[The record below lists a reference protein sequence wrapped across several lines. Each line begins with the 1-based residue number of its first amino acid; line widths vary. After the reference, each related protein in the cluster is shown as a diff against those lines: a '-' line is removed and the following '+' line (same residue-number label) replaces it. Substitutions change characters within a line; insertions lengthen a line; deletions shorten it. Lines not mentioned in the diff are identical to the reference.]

1 MSNSPDSMDK
11 RTYWALNGT
20 MFQGAFSDN
29 VVRFILSML
38 ALDVAMAATDT
49 SEAGNALGAQ
59 YVMYIGVVFAL
70 PWILAFS
77 LSGWMSDRFSK
88 ARVTQGTKCMEIA
101 TMLFACVALGLA
113 NLWLGLVVMF
123 FMSLQSALFSPSKY
137 GILPEVLPEHRV
149 GWGNG
154 VLQGFTFAAIL
165 VGTIAGPLLYGA
177 FTDDLWIPGVLL
189 VTAAGAGLG
198 ISLTMRKVPP
208 ADPKAAPRYNPF
220 LAIKSFGPTIVRHSG
235 LRWAFVGVFIFWI
248 LAVALQSGVIQLLK
262 NILQLDDAVVGI
274 AYLPVVIGNG
284 VGAFLVSLASRRG
297 TVMWPILAGAI
308 AMGTGC
314 AAVWLLTPTEVEQ
327 GVAVSGDVLLAMMGV
342 LGLTG
347 LGAGMFIVP
356 LNTFVIETSEDKLRG
371 GIWGMLN
378 FVTAVAWLVGAVFY
392 QQTTGLRGS
401 PGDTFL
407 ASALLLAVT
416 GVVMA
421 WRFPALA
428 SDLSSI
434 FRRSKQ

>member
-1 MSNSPDSMDK
+1 MPESPEKMDK

-29 VVRFILSML
+29 VIRFILSML

-59 YVMYIGVVFAL
+59 YVMYIGIVFAL

-77 LSGWMSDRFSK
+77 LSGWLSDRFSK

-137 GILPEVLPEHRV
+137 GILPEVLPENRV

-165 VGTIAGPLLYGA
+165 VGTIVGPLLYGA
-177 FTDDLWIPGVLL
+177 FTEELWIPGVLL

-208 ADPKAAPRYNPF
+208 ADPKAPPRYNPL
-220 LAIKSFGPTIVRHSG
+220 LAIKSFGPTIARHTG
-235 LRWAFVGVFIFWI
+235 LRWAFTGVFVFWI
-248 LAVALQSGVIQLLK
+248 LAVALQSAVIQLLK
-262 NILQLDDAVVGI
+262 NILQLDDSVVGL

-284 VGAFLVSLASRRG
+284 VGAFLVSLASRKG
-297 TVMWPILAGAI
+297 TVLWPILAGAV
-308 AMGTGC
+308 AMGSGC
-314 AAVWLLTPTEVEQ
+314 AAVWMLTPTEVEQ
-327 GVAVSGDVLLAMMGV
+327 GVSVSRDVLFAMMAV

-356 LNTFVIETSEDKLRG
+356 LNTFVIETSDAKLRG
-371 GIWGMLN
+371 GIWGVLN
-378 FVTAVAWLVGAVFY
+378 FATAVAWLAGAVFY
-392 QQTTGLRGS
+392 QQTTALRGS

-407 ASALLLAVT
+407 ASAALLAVT
-416 GVVMA
+416 AVVMTL
-421 WRFPALA
+421 RFPALA
-428 SDLSSI
+428 ASI
-434 FRRSKQ
+434 GKLFGRN